1 MDWNQLIH
9 TVQSLLMAAQNL
21 DNDRIQ
27 SLLKLIL
34 PTYSP
39 RNFDNLI
46 KNKSIGYSI
55 KGEA

>member
-21 DNDRIQ
+21 DNDQFNPIKID
-27 SLLKLIL
+27 S
-34 PTYSP
+34 TYIFC
-39 RNFDNLI
+39 NFDNLI